1 MPRFTSPFDG
11 AQLFYRDYVPA
22 KQPPPFCP
30 DEAYGSKPQPT
41 LVFIHGW
48 PMSSVMFEQLMLP
61 LCETYRFRCIAT
73 DRRGFGKSDWNGSEP
88 VSSPI
93 DYTVFA
99 ADTISLLE
107 KLNIGPF
114 VFVGASMGP
123 GETVQAYFQSQYVRD
138 NCKVSLDI
146 YQHSFQFPLVSLS

>member
-1 MPRFTSPFDG
+1 M
-11 AQLFYRDYVPA
+11 
-22 KQPPPFCP
+22 
-30 DEAYGSKPQPT
+30 
-41 LVFIHGW
+41 
-48 PMSSVMFEQLMLP
+48 
-61 LCETYRFRCIAT
+61 
-73 DRRGFGKSDWNGSEP
+73 
-88 VSSPI
+88 SSPI